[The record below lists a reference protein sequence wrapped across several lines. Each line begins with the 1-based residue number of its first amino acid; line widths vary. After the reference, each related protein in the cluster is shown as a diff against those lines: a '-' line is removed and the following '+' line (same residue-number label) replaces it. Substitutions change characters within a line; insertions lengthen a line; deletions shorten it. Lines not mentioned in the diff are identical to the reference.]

1 MEKMTEPQTG
11 IERLWNKYGT
21 FIVYMVFGFLA
32 TVLETFSY
40 WLLYEVIGLS
50 NMMSTVIAIFITITF
65 AFFTNKIFVYKS
77 KVWKT
82 APLIKEILSF
92 YWFRILTGLFNMLFM
107 YVTVDKLAWW
117 PVGMKAIAAIIVGI
131 MNYLLGKFII
141 FRNATQ
147 RRGRPNGMN

>member
-1 MEKMTEPQTG
+1 MEKMTEHETG
-11 IERLWNKYGT
+11 IERLWNRYGT
-21 FIVYMVFGFLA
+21 FIIYMVFGFLA

-77 KVWKT
+77 KAWSFN
-82 APLIKEILSF
+82 PLIKEILSF

-107 YVTVDKLAWW
+107 YITVDKLSWW

-141 FRNATQ
+141 FRNAKQ
-147 RRGRPNGMN
+147 